1 MNDAPH
7 WPTPWLRAAMPT
19 AVLAT
24 LEDGPLHGYAIAAAL
39 ERRGFGRPRGGSLYP
54 LLGTLESSGAI
65 VASWAQGES
74 GPGRRTYTLVAAG
87 RQRLA
92 RERAE
97 WTGLVE
103 SIGERSATTK
113 QREDA

>member
-1 MNDAPH
+1 MTDTPT
-7 WPTPWLRAAMPT
+7 WPSPWLRAALPT

-39 ERRGFGRPRGGSLYP
+39 EQRGLGRPRGGSLYP
-54 LLGTLESSGAI
+54 LLATLESGGAI

-87 RQRLA
+87 RRRLA
-92 RERAE
+92 DERTQ
-97 WTGLVE
+97 WSGLVAAL
-103 SIGERSATTK
+103 GGRSMNTAPEET
-113 QREDA
+113 A